1 MGPMMGGG
9 APGMGGLPPGVN
21 PQQLAMMQALQQ
33 QQGMGRPPGF
43 AKGGSV
49 AVEDEEGDSPRAKK
63 GKDREWGDVGK
74 AAEDLPPVEAK
85 AKGGKVKKHAPFG
98 KGAPPKKKPTPPVP
112 MVTDEDMDA
121 PPPVQAAPPPVAPPA
136 AGPAGPPPGPPPP
149 GMNKGGKCD
158 MGDKMMAKGGGV
170 EQKGKTDCENVKMAA
185 GGVAKVRHG
194 FPNTNKKPKRMAK
207 GGTVRGC
214 GAAQKGKGFSGVY

>member
-112 MVTDEDMDA
+112 LGRL
-121 PPPVQAAPPPVAPPA
+121 PA
-136 AGPAGPPPGPPPP
+136 RRLPA
-149 GMNKGGKCD
+149 
-158 MGDKMMAKGGGV
+158 
-170 EQKGKTDCENVKMAA
+170 
-185 GGVAKVRHG
+185 
-194 FPNTNKKPKRMAK
+194 
-207 GGTVRGC
+207 
-214 GAAQKGKGFSGVY
+214 